1 MALPVIEGV
10 ELASRELNRNAL
22 VAMVILLL
30 GATAFLGYV
39 IWIQDQRLLEAHK
52 EKAAMMADQYHQ
64 NLILSIKLA
73 DAERSLREAQAQK
86 KKK

>member
-39 IWIQDQRLLEAHK
+39 IWIQDQRLLEAH
-52 EKAAMMADQYHQ
+52 M
-64 NLILSIKLA
+64 
-73 DAERSLREAQAQK
+73 
-86 KKK
+86 